1 MFEGI
6 VMDMI
11 CEIDPSYHKNIIWS
25 KDGKKKFSY
34 GRLVKSIYDTLL
46 GAIIFFNKLSKH
58 LTDHGFVQNEYD
70 MCTFNKM
77 VNGEQI
83 TVQFHFDDLKV
94 SHKEQFVLEDFP
106 KDLRDEFGQED
117 ELTENKGL
125 VHEYLGITINY
136 SIPRKVV
143 FTMFD
148 YLEDVIV
155 EASKDLKNSRSYYP
169 GNDTLMKIDK
179 DSPKLPIKDAGL
191 FHRHV
196 ARVLLASKR
205 ARPDIQVCV
214 AFLCTRV
221 KAPTGQD

>member
-1 MFEGI
+1 
-6 VMDMI
+6 MI
-11 CEIDPSYHKNIIWS
+11 CEINPLYYKNIIWS
-25 KDGKKKFSY
+25 KDCKKKFLYVRLIQAVY
-34 GRLVKSIYDTLL
+34 GTLL
-46 GAIIFFNKLSKH
+46 GAIIFYNKLSKH
-58 LTDHGFVQNEYD
+58 LTDHGFIQNEYD

-83 TVQFHFDDLKV
+83 TVQFHVDDLKV
-94 SHKEQFVLEDFP
+94 SHKDEAVLEDFLTN
-106 KDLRDEFGQED
+106 LRDEFGQED

-125 VHEYLGITINY
+125 VHEYLGITIDY

-155 EASKDLKNSRSYYP
+155 EADKDLKNSRLYYP
-169 GNDTLMKIDK
+169 GNDSLFKVDY
-179 DSPKLPIKDAGL
+179 DSPNLPTKDAEL

-196 ARVLLASKR
+196 ARLLFASKR

-214 AFLCTRV
+214 AFLCTRL
-221 KAPTGQD
+221 KALTE